1 MQDAWRAYLELVLGV
16 TEASRKK
23 AREVAKELLGRGE
36 TTAAQLQSFVD
47 DLVSTSRT
55 NREALARL
63 VRHEVDR
70 AVGAVGL
77 ATAEEMAEFSSRLQE
92 LERRLEES
100 GAGAAAPAST
110 TTGGSPVTAPPV
122 VPKPPVVAK
131 PMAKKVVK
139 KAVPKKVATP
149 AVKRTAAPRK
159 KAG

>member
-139 KAVPKKVATP
+139 KAVPKRVATP